1 MTKDSKS
8 TYCLLSFPP
17 FFEFLG
23 HGLHVLKILFRQ
35 IETLLIY
42 GALSFEK
49 IGKKLQ
55 NGMTKDSKSTYCLLS
70 FHFSYIFGK
79 KSLTKRQYLLKNIKS
94 LFFLILVNASR
105 YNKRPS
111 ITKTFQI
118 NLKRSNATV
127 EYFYKME

>member
-17 FFEFLG
+17 FFDFLG

-49 IGKKLQ
+49 LGKKLQ
-55 NGMTKDSKSTYCLLS
+55 NGLTKDSKSTYCLLS

-79 KSLTKRQYLLKNIKS
+79 K
-94 LFFLILVNASR
+94 V
-105 YNKRPS
+105 
-111 ITKTFQI
+111 
-118 NLKRSNATV
+118 
-127 EYFYKME
+127 